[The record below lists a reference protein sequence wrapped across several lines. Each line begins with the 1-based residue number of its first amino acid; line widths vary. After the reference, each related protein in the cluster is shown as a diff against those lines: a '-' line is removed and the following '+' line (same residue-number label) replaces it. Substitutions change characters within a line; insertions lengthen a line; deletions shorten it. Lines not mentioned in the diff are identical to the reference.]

1 MTVHHYIASS
11 REIPTGDYGSKAQIV
26 PISHISEIKIRG
38 LKTPKKT
45 KTNKYRNDT
54 KINEHYMVVY
64 ETDEDYQGISIS
76 ELDGYEGYDEIRNQ
90 FSNPY
95 VYHLGCSDHRKCYR
109 ELFKY
114 IDENL
119 LDGESV
125 ELYTCLDGHEL
136 KEKINSL
143 NIFVNLTTKHFQ
155 NDIGKFNLNEKRLFD
170 ELSERFSFRER
181 QYVLIIK

>member
-45 KTNKYRNDT
+45 KTNKYRNNN
-54 KINEHYMVVY
+54 KINEQYMVVY
-64 ETDEDYQGISIS
+64 ETEEDFLGIFVS
-76 ELDGYEGYDEIRNQ
+76 ELDGYDEIRSQ

-95 VYHLGCSDHRKCYR
+95 VYHLSCSDHRKSYR
-109 ELFKY
+109 VLFEY
-114 IDENL
+114 INENL
-119 LDGESV
+119 LEGESV